1 MTRKAKV
8 DNKSELGFPHE
19 DQLFLSSAEGRNIRV
34 LSEFMSPAHR
44 FEKYGINNT
53 IAFFGSARTLGTR
66 DCKKQLK
73 EAKAATKQDK
83 KEIKRLEG
91 LMKVARYYDE
101 CRELSRR
108 LSEWGKSR
116 PQRYAIV
123 TGGGPGI
130 MEAGNRGA
138 HDAKCPSIGL
148 NIELPFEQAPNKYIT
163 NELNLNFNY
172 FFIRKYWF
180 LYMAKA
186 LVAFPGGF
194 GTLDEFFETLTLIQ
208 TQKMIKDIPIVLYG
222 KEFWEKVLNL
232 DYLAETSMINQDD
245 LDLFFI
251 TDDIDE
257 CFEYIT
263 TKIDAN
269 ADDFAKLNESVQTK
283 VINLFDEG
291 RPNQTKPKKRKSK

>member
-1 MTRKAKV
+1 
-8 DNKSELGFPHE
+8 
-19 DQLFLSSAEGRNIRV
+19 
-34 LSEFMSPAHR
+34 
-44 FEKYGINNT
+44 
-53 IAFFGSARTLGTR
+53 
-66 DCKKQLK
+66 
-73 EAKAATKQDK
+73 
-83 KEIKRLEG
+83 
-91 LMKVARYYDE
+91 
-101 CRELSRR
+101 
-108 LSEWGKSR
+108 
-116 PQRYAIV
+116 
-123 TGGGPGI
+123 
-130 MEAGNRGA
+130 
-138 HDAKCPSIGL
+138 
-148 NIELPFEQAPNKYIT
+148 
-163 NELNLNFNY
+163 
-172 FFIRKYWF
+172 
-180 LYMAKA
+180 MAKA

-222 KEFWEKVLNL
+222 KEFWEKVLDL